1 MYKKLV
7 VIIILLISFGIV
19 VTGMYTKSESTKV
32 ELLLFGTIEAQEVQI
47 GSKIGGR
54 VIEVL
59 AQEGQIVKKGT
70 PLVRFDNDTL
80 LAEKKQLQ
88 AKIDQAEAYLKKLE
102 NGYRTEEIAQAQ
114 ATVNRELA
122 QLEALKNGPRPQEIS
137 QLKEEIIGVK
147 AELNHYKTSL
157 ARLEQLFKEGYVSK
171 QSCDDMAAKVALS
184 DSRYQSLQQKLDL
197 LEAGTRSEDIRVG
210 QERYQQAIANLKLLK
225 SGARSEDILEAK
237 ARLAEANATL
247 EKLNTQLNEAEVIA
261 PVDSQIDLLSVR
273 VGDLVQATSPIARLL
288 ESDQIRVRVYVPEPD
303 LGFVRVGQEVE
314 VFVDSFP
321 NKAFL
326 GKVEQIS
333 AKAEFTPRNVQNRD
347 ERSHQ
352 VFAIKIHIDNKEGL
366 LKAGMAADVKL
377 KPKE

>member
-1 MYKKLV
+1 MYKKLI
-7 VIIILLISFGIV
+7 VIIIILFSIV
-19 VTGMYTKSESTKV
+19 VMGMYTKSESTKV
-32 ELLLFGTIEAQEVQI
+32 ELLLFGTIEVQEVQI

-70 PLVRFDNDTL
+70 PLVRFETDTL

-88 AKIDQAEAYLKKLE
+88 ARSDQAQAYLKKLE

-137 QLKEEIIGVK
+137 QLKEEISGVK
-147 AELNHYKTSL
+147 AEIAYHNTSL
-157 ARLEQLFKEGYVSK
+157 ARLEKLFKEGYVSK

-184 DSRYQSLQQKLDL
+184 DSRYQSLRQKLDL
-197 LEAGTRSEDIRVG
+197 LEAGTRSEEIRVG

-225 SGARSEDILEAK
+225 SGARSEDVAEAQ
-237 ARLAEANATL
+237 ARLAEASATI

-273 VGDLVQATSPIARLL
+273 VGDLVQPSSPIARLL

-303 LGFVRVGQEVE
+303 LGFVQVGQDVE

>member
-54 VIEVL
+54 VIEVF

-303 LGFVRVGQEVE
+303 LGFVQVGQEVE

>member
-59 AQEGQIVKKGT
+59 AQEGEIVKKGT

-303 LGFVRVGQEVE
+303 LGFVQVGQEVE

>member
-147 AELNHYKTSL
+147 AELTHYKTSL

-184 DSRYQSLQQKLDL
+184 DSRYQSLQQRLAL

-225 SGARSEDILEAK
+225 SGARSEDILEAT
-237 ARLAEANATL
+237 ARLAEATATL

-273 VGDLVQATSPIARLL
+273 VGDLVQPSSPIARLL

-303 LGFVRVGQEVE
+303 LGFVQVGQEVE

>member
-184 DSRYQSLQQKLDL
+184 DSRYQSLQQKLAL

-303 LGFVRVGQEVE
+303 LGFVQVGQEVE

-377 KPKE
+377 KPME

>member
-59 AQEGQIVKKGT
+59 AQEGQVVKKGT

-88 AKIDQAEAYLKKLE
+88 ARIEQSQAYLKKLE
-102 NGYRTEEIAQAQ
+102 NGYRTEEIEQAQ

-147 AELNHYKTSL
+147 AELNHYKISL

-184 DSRYQSLQQKLDL
+184 DSRYQSLQQRLAL
-197 LEAGTRSEDIRVG
+197 LEAGTRSEEIRVG

-225 SGARSEDILEAK
+225 SGARSEDVAEAQ

-273 VGDLVQATSPIARLL
+273 VGDLVQPTSPIARLL
-288 ESDQIRVRVYVPEPD
+288 ENDQIRVRVYVPEPD
-303 LGFVRVGQEVE
+303 LGFVQVGQEVE

>member
-303 LGFVRVGQEVE
+303 LGFVQVGQEVE

>member
-7 VIIILLISFGIV
+7 GIIILLISFGIV

-70 PLVRFDNDTL
+70 PLVRFETDTL

-88 AKIDQAEAYLKKLE
+88 ARSDQAQAYLKKLE

-122 QLEALKNGPRPQEIS
+122 QLEALKNGPRPEEIS

-157 ARLEQLFKEGYVSK
+157 ARLEKLFKEGYVSK

-184 DSRYQSLQQKLDL
+184 DSRYQSLQQKLAL
-197 LEAGTRSEDIRVG
+197 LEAGTRSEEIRVG

-225 SGARSEDILEAK
+225 SGARSEDVAEAQ
-237 ARLAEANATL
+237 ARLAEASATL
-247 EKLNTQLNEAEVIA
+247 ERLHTHLNEAEVIA

-273 VGDLVQATSPIARLL
+273 VGDLVQPSSPIARLL

-303 LGFVRVGQEVE
+303 LGFVQVGQDVE

-321 NKAFL
+321 NKAFF

>member
-1 MYKKLV
+1 MYKKLI
-7 VIIILLISFGIV
+7 VIIIILFSIV

-70 PLVRFDNDTL
+70 PLIRFETDTL

-88 AKIDQAEAYLKKLE
+88 ARSDQAQAYLKKLE

-147 AELNHYKTSL
+147 AELTHYKTSL

-197 LEAGTRSEDIRVG
+197 LEAGTRSEEIRVG

-225 SGARSEDILEAK
+225 SGARSEDVAEAQ
-237 ARLAEANATL
+237 ARLAEASATI

-273 VGDLVQATSPIARLL
+273 VGDLVQPSSPIARLL

-303 LGFVRVGQEVE
+303 LGFVQVGQDVE

>member
-1 MYKKLV
+1 MYKKLI
-7 VIIILLISFGIV
+7 VIIIILFSIV

-70 PLVRFDNDTL
+70 PLVRFETDTL

-88 AKIDQAEAYLKKLE
+88 ARSDQAQAYLKKLE

-197 LEAGTRSEDIRVG
+197 LEAGTRSEEIRVG
-210 QERYQQAIANLKLLK
+210 QERYQQAIANLNLLK
-225 SGARSEDILEAK
+225 SGARSEDVAEAQ
-237 ARLAEANATL
+237 ARLAEASATI

-273 VGDLVQATSPIARLL
+273 VGDLVQPSSPIARLL

-303 LGFVRVGQEVE
+303 LGFVQVGQDVE

>member
-59 AQEGQIVKKGT
+59 AQEGEIVKKGT

-122 QLEALKNGPRPQEIS
+122 KLEALKNGPRPQEIS

-303 LGFVRVGQEVE
+303 LGFVQVGQEVE

>member
-1 MYKKLV
+1 MYKKLI
-7 VIIILLISFGIV
+7 VIIIILFSIV

-70 PLVRFDNDTL
+70 PLIRFETDTL

-88 AKIDQAEAYLKKLE
+88 ARSDQAQAYLKKLE

-147 AELNHYKTSL
+147 AELTHYKTSL

-197 LEAGTRSEDIRVG
+197 LEAGTRSEEIRVG
-210 QERYQQAIANLKLLK
+210 QERYQQAIANLNLLK
-225 SGARSEDILEAK
+225 SGARSEDVAEAQ
-237 ARLAEANATL
+237 ARLAEASATI

-273 VGDLVQATSPIARLL
+273 VGDLVQPSSPIARLL

-303 LGFVRVGQEVE
+303 LGFVQVGQDVE

>member
-1 MYKKLV
+1 MYKKLI
-7 VIIILLISFGIV
+7 VIIIILFSIV
-19 VTGMYTKSESTKV
+19 VMGMYTKSESTKV

-70 PLVRFDNDTL
+70 PLVRFETDTL

-88 AKIDQAEAYLKKLE
+88 ARSDQAQAYLKKLE

-147 AELNHYKTSL
+147 AELTHYKTSL

-184 DSRYQSLQQKLDL
+184 DSRYQSLRQKLDL
-197 LEAGTRSEDIRVG
+197 LEAGTRSEEIRVG
-210 QERYQQAIANLKLLK
+210 QERYQQAIAYLKLLK
-225 SGARSEDILEAK
+225 SGARSEDVAEAQ
-237 ARLAEANATL
+237 ARLAEASATI
-247 EKLNTQLNEAEVIA
+247 EKLNAQLNEAEVIA

-273 VGDLVQATSPIARLL
+273 VGDLVQPSSPIARLL

-303 LGFVRVGQEVE
+303 LGFVQVGQDVE

>member
-1 MYKKLV
+1 MYKKLI
-7 VIIILLISFGIV
+7 VIIIILFSIV

-70 PLVRFDNDTL
+70 PLIRFETDTL

-88 AKIDQAEAYLKKLE
+88 ARSDQAQAYLKKLE

-147 AELNHYKTSL
+147 AELTHYKTSL

-197 LEAGTRSEDIRVG
+197 LEAGTRSEEIRVG
-210 QERYQQAIANLKLLK
+210 EQRYQQAIANLKLLK
-225 SGARSEDILEAK
+225 SGARSEDVAEAQ
-237 ARLAEANATL
+237 ARLAEASATI

-273 VGDLVQATSPIARLL
+273 VGDLVQPSSPIARLL

-303 LGFVRVGQEVE
+303 LGFVQVGQDVE